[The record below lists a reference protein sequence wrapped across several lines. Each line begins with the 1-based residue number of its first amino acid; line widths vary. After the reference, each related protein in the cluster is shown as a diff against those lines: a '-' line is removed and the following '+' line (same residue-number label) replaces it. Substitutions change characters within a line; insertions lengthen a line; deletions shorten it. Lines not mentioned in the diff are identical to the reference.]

1 MTLLLAVLLAA
12 SASPDLDARRKQL
25 KDLIDEQWE
34 YNLKDSPEFA
44 SVIGDKRYNDRLSDR
59 SEKHVFEN
67 IERDKVMLARFSA
80 IDTEGFPEQEALNKS
95 LIVRDLQLDMES
107 VRFKD
112 WEQPVSQFSG
122 IHINAPQLVTVLSFE
137 TVKDYEDY
145 IARLKVLPVAFD
157 QITILMRHGMADK
170 LMPPKILLEQ
180 VAKQAGTLAETKPSE
195 SPFLEPA
202 KKFPATF
209 SDADKTRLRAAMLA
223 AIRDGVTPAYVKFT
237 KFVAEEYAPKG
248 RAEPGLWALPDGEA
262 RYAFAVKQST
272 TTAMTPAQIYQIGL
286 AEVARD
292 HAAMLKIAQTLGYAD
307 LKSFDAAIR
316 KNPALHPKTR
326 QEMLDLYS
334 KYIAAMQSKLPS
346 LFGRLPKARVEVMQ
360 VEAYREKNASGAPY
374 EM

>member
-1 MTLLLAVLLAA
+1 M
-12 SASPDLDARRKQL
+12 
-25 KDLIDEQWE
+25 
-34 YNLKDSPEFA
+34 
-44 SVIGDKRYNDRLSDR
+44 
-59 SEKHVFEN
+59 
-67 IERDKVMLARFSA
+67 
-80 IDTEGFPEQEALNKS
+80 
-95 LIVRDLQLDMES
+95 
-107 VRFKD
+107 
-112 WEQPVSQFSG
+112 
-122 IHINAPQLVTVLSFE
+122 
-137 TVKDYEDY
+137 
-145 IARLKVLPVAFD
+145 LPVAFD

-209 SDADKTRLRAAMLA
+209 SDADKTRLRAAMLG

-307 LKSFDAAIR
+307 LKSFDAAI
-316 KNPALHPKTR
+316 
-326 QEMLDLYS
+326 Q
-334 KYIAAMQSKLPS
+334 
-346 LFGRLPKARVEVMQ
+346 RVQ
-360 VEAYREKNASGAPY
+360 VSGAGLQSG
-374 EM
+374 EMTPCTVRPPKFSVPAV